1 MHVAVAGSPPQAI
14 IRGLAR
20 LLSPSCSQG
29 HATQRH
35 TLRATAAWRWQ
46 GGRAWPSSAVPHGGS
61 RHRAREARLCGS
73 LRVAFAGRAVHCSVL
88 VAVGGAVAAG
98 CSSTAACGR
107 RRHRRTA
114 TTAAALTLLGL
125 QRQAALR
132 CHSALLRRTWLP
144 RTPAIS
150 AELSCRLCCGTPCR
164 RCCSG
169 ATRPSHMAVDVSLA
183 TLGAVPSPAP
193 VQVSTPR
200 RRCRRVAAAVPS
212 HIALIFSL
220 IRQLSAPCPRRRLC
234 TGTSHLTAR
243 CTVVWRGGHR
253 AVALCCRRQPHTA
266 ILAAVLSHS
275 ALAASCAAARHAAD
289 PLAWRPQGCR
299 TWLLSLT

>member
-193 VQVSTPR
+193 VQEHSAPPMPSCGSR
-200 RRCRRVAAAVPS
+200 SAVAHRSHLQPYTAALRAVPS
-212 HIALIFSL
+212 APSL
-220 IRQLSAPCPRRRLC
+220 HRHVTPHC
-234 TGTSHLTAR
+234 TLH
-243 CTVVWRGGHR
+243 GG
-253 AVALCCRRQPHTA
+253 
-266 ILAAVLSHS
+266 
-275 ALAASCAAARHAAD
+275 
-289 PLAWRPQGCR
+289 LAWRP
-299 TWLLSLT
+299 